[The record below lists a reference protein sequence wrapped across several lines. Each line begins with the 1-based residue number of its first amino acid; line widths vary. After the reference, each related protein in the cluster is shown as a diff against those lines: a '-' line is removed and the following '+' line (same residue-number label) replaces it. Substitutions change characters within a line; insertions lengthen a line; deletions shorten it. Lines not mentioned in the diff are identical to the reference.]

1 MYRLFFVLA
10 LSSPVLC
17 DSKINDNDND
27 NEMTITMIIILIMI
41 MIMIS
46 IHSTF
51 LKDSYSY
58 TLLNNFKNGMKII
71 MFFRIAPKVHI
82 TKHFSYLI

>member
-1 MYRLFFVLA
+1 M
-10 LSSPVLC
+10 LC

-27 NEMTITMIIILIMI
+27 NEMTITMIIILI

-71 MFFRIAPKVHI
+71 IFFRIAPKVHI
-82 TKHFSYLI
+82 TKTF

>member
-1 MYRLFFVLA
+1 M
-10 LSSPVLC
+10 LC
-17 DSKINDNDND
+17 DAKINDDDND

-58 TLLNNFKNGMKII
+58 TLHNNFKNGRKII
-71 MFFRIAPKVHI
+71 IFFRIAPKVHI
-82 TKHFSYLI
+82 TKTF

>member
-1 MYRLFFVLA
+1 M
-10 LSSPVLC
+10 LC
-17 DSKINDNDND
+17 DAKINDNDND

-51 LKDSYSY
+51 LKDSYSF
-58 TLLNNFKNGMKII
+58 TLLNNFKNGMKN
-71 MFFRIAPKVHI
+71 M
-82 TKHFSYLI
+82 